1 MHAITLVSFTE
12 IKGEYIIR
20 VNFNCKSNA
29 FYIIRRMYENRSSNS
44 YQFIH
49 ATYMSK
55 YRCNEE
61 TLKFNLK
68 VEGNFFESKSI
79 RICTLEECRGKKNQ
93 RILYIKFRREEE
105 FMGKLNSLI

>member
-1 MHAITLVSFTE
+1 
-12 IKGEYIIR
+12 
-20 VNFNCKSNA
+20 
-29 FYIIRRMYENRSSNS
+29 
-44 YQFIH
+44 
-49 ATYMSK
+49 MSK

-79 RICTLEECRGKKNQ
+79 RICTLEECGGKKNQ

-105 FMGKLNSLI
+105 FMGKLNSLIWLKRSSNTRQMRVRVQIRFSFDNLSFLAAKTNLRNVFDV